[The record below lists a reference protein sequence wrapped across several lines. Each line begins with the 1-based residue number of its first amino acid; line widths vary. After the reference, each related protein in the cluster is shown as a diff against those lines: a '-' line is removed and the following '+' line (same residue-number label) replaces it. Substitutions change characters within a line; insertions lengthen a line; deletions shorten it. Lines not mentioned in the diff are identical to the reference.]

1 MQNEGNKTHIVTYL
15 TGIQGFGKDGTK
27 FIF

>member
-1 MQNEGNKTHIVTYL
+1 MRNEGNKTHIATYF